1 MSGYKEMRST
11 EQAETN
17 QLIIIFIFLLTT
29 STQSDSDI
37 PQWHLHT
44 HALKTKKAIV
54 CEPINRASHENA
66 S

>member
-37 PQWHLHT
+37 PQNCDFASSHT
-44 HALKTKKAIV
+44 CIQ
-54 CEPINRASHENA
+54 N
-66 S
+66 